1 MKIENLILKDEVLS
15 ELPDEWLFERIR
27 NWRNSQLKASDWTQV
42 LDAPIDKDAWAQYRQ
57 ELRDLPATISDPAK
71 IVFPEAPTD

>member
-1 MKIENLILKDEVLS
+1 MKIENLIGRDEVLA

-42 LDAPIDKDAWAQYRQ
+42 LDAPIDKDAWAEYRQ
-57 ELRDLPATISDPAK
+57 QLRDLPATVSDLAR
-71 IVFPEAPTD
+71 

>member
-1 MKIENLILKDEVLS
+1 MKIENLIGRDEVLA

-42 LDAPIDKDAWAQYRQ
+42 LDAPINKDAWAEYRQ
-57 ELRDLPATISDPAK
+57 QLRDLPATVSDPSK
-71 IVFPEAPTD
+71 IIFPEPPTA

>member
-1 MKIENLILKDEVLS
+1 MKIENLIGRDEVLA

-42 LDAPIDKDAWAQYRQ
+42 LDAPIDKDAWAEYRQ
-57 ELRDLPATISDPAK
+57 QLRDLPATVSDRSK
-71 IVFPEAPTD
+71 IIFPKPPTA